1 MSLTLPGTLNR
12 LLPAPFLTTNTALTM
27 DGKRLVA
34 CLFAP
39 LFFAASAMAST
50 EKEMLLDMVYD
61 QAGLERQLDW
71 VHDSMTLP
79 AQGQTIPEPVVDTV
93 NQVVKVRYS
102 ADFFRTSM
110 KSTLDEAL
118 TMGELAQLID
128 WFESPLGQKILG
140 LEAEANKPENRAQM
154 TAYIKDQL
162 SVTSMRQERVKLIEE
177 LMATLDTVELSTE
190 LTANAALG
198 AQRMLNEVMP
208 VKQQSRQLEVGERF
222 QIQQQM
228 KGTMRDILLYTYR
241 SLPDDEIQQY
251 LDFARKSAMQNF
263 QRGQIQALSR
273 IF

>member
-1 MSLTLPGTLNR
+1 
-12 LLPAPFLTTNTALTM
+12 M
-27 DGKRLVA
+27 DGKRLVVY
-34 CLFAP
+34 LFAP

-71 VHDSMTLP
+71 IHDSMTLP
-79 AQGQTIPEPVVDTV
+79 SQRQTIPEPVVDTV

-128 WFESPLGQKILG
+128 WFESPLGQKILS

-154 TAYIKDQL
+154 TAYIEEKL
-162 SVTSMRQERVKLIEE
+162 SGTTARQERVNLIEE

-198 AQRMLNEVMP
+198 AQRMLHEVMP
-208 VKQQSRQLEVGERF
+208 AKQKTQQFGVGERL

-228 KGTMRDILLYTYR
+228 TGTMRDILLYTYR

-273 IF
+273 MF